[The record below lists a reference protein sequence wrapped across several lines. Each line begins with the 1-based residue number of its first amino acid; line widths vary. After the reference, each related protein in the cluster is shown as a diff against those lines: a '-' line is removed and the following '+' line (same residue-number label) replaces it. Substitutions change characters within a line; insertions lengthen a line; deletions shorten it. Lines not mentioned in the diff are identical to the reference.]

1 MTSENGE
8 PMAIT
13 PTDTGAA
20 QATEFKGKGKASAEQ
35 QHAEDASMVED
46 DDDDDEEEEEA
57 EEEPEAADEDNME
70 EIDLDNVIGR
80 RTRGKVIDFAKAAAE
95 NPPDEDDDEED
106 DDDFQGEAEDD
117 KMDED

>member
-20 QATEFKGKGKASAEQ
+20 QATEFKGKGKAPAEQ

-46 DDDDDEEEEEA
+46 DDDDEEEEEEA
-57 EEEPEAADEDNME
+57 EEVSARATTIMMQTASANILSVQEPEAGTPIPLYHFLRVA
-70 EIDLDNVIGR
+70 R
-80 RTRGKVIDFAKAAAE
+80 
-95 NPPDEDDDEED
+95 
-106 DDDFQGEAEDD
+106 
-117 KMDED
+117 